1 VWAHQQF
8 SGRNTELLICVDELG
23 SIEIDHTEG
32 ARGNASLTAGMLAL
46 LKGKQKCR
54 LWHNH
59 PSGGSLSV
67 DDLRLMLSF
76 PDIVEIAAVNANG
89 SLFRGAVQDPSKL
102 TQLAVQKAVPP
113 KCDYD
118 DLLQSA
124 ELVMTPVGA
133 ATNVQAFLVQLVW
146 TVSHVVNL
154 ELSARNVVY
163 YESNLS
169 EHDSML
175 LQEGKNRGLVT
186 AAENEVRNALD
197 GLGI

>member
-1 VWAHQQF
+1 VLQTESPNGIVLMEVCMSSSAQSGTASPLRTLVRSEWEAVGKVWAHQQF

-89 SLFRGAVQDPSKL
+89 SLFRGAVRIPAS
-102 TQLAVQKAVPP
+102 
-113 KCDYD
+113 
-118 DLLQSA
+118 
-124 ELVMTPVGA
+124 
-133 ATNVQAFLVQLVW
+133 
-146 TVSHVVNL
+146 
-154 ELSARNVVY
+154 
-163 YESNLS
+163 
-169 EHDSML
+169 
-175 LQEGKNRGLVT
+175 
-186 AAENEVRNALD
+186 
-197 GLGI
+197 